1 MNWTD
6 IRIAAITLL
15 LCGLFQQSATADAI
29 DCEDRGLHY
38 LDWVQ
43 KYFELA
49 DAVFLG
55 KVIEEETPPRPTRR
69 PLPVPENGTNSM
81 AELLKI
87 IEAGQTSTPQ
97 PARVQSATF
106 EINKSWKGPTG
117 PKIAAKASLH
127 SDDTGSYA
135 VLMKDRS
142 YLVFAF
148 ESDDKELVHISPS
161 CTFSESSK
169 ETPSKV
175 RVLDALTKKPGE

>member
-1 MNWTD
+1 MNLTD
-6 IRIAAITLL
+6 IRIAVISLI
-15 LCGLFQQSATADAI
+15 LCGLFQQSAAADTI
-29 DCEDRGLHY
+29 DCDNRRLHY

-55 KVIEEETPPRPTRR
+55 KVLDEETPPRPTRR
-69 PLPVPENGTNSM
+69 PLPVPENGASNM
-81 AELLKI
+81 AELLEI

-97 PARVQSATF
+97 PERLQSATF
-106 EINKSWKGPTG
+106 EIIRTWKGPAG
-117 PKIAAKASLH
+117 PTIVAKASLH

-135 VLMKDRS
+135 VLMKDHS

-148 ESDDKELVHISPS
+148 QSDDKEPVHISPS

-175 RVLDALTKKPGE
+175 RVLDALTKKLGE